1 MPGHPIQLLRIADL
15 RSLPR
20 LVILTSLLIPAILQ
34 SVAARAAD
42 LAYVAL
48 QNAGQVAIVDVRTG
62 AILRQI
68 PVGQLPRGAVAS
80 RDGRSVFVLNQGDK
94 TVSVVDVASHLVRH
108 TLDIAPYLD
117 ASQDAGESL
126 SRTNIAVSPDGAHLY
141 LLNQVGRLVRLP
153 TTAGAGAAPVE
164 RALSGYLTNPS
175 IEVIAD
181 GARLLI
187 PGRNELVVIDA
198 ATLRQIGQLPL
209 SATLV
214 NGMAAFRATRSGPV
228 VVGDDGM
235 VTFGM
240 ANLDLFASETAS
252 IYQLVS
258 EPGTRTPE
266 AALSRDGRYYFRA
279 RQNGGIYR
287 FDSQTRQLTAGIATG
302 ATISGLA
309 LTADDS
315 LLVALNPT
323 QNAMRVIDA
332 KTMKLVKS
340 IPLGPTPRA
349 HRDFI
354 ITSTPQAPFAPQ
366 PKLKF

>member
-1 MPGHPIQLLRIADL
+1 MPSHPLSRLRLAC
-15 RSLPR
+15 
-20 LVILTSLLIPAILQ
+20 LLILSALQ
-34 SVAARAAD
+34 AVSAEAAD
-42 LAYVAL
+42 HAYVAL
-48 QNAGQVAIVDVRTG
+48 HNAGQIAVVDVRTG

-68 PVGQLPRGAVAS
+68 PVGPLPRGVIAS
-80 RDGRSVFVLNQGDK
+80 RDGRNVFVLNQGDK
-94 TVSVVDVASHLVRH
+94 TVSVIDVATNLVRH

-117 ASQDAGESL
+117 ASQDGGESL
-126 SRTNIAVSPDGAHLY
+126 LRTNIAVSPDGAQIY
-141 LLNQVGRLVRLP
+141 LLTQVGRLVRLP
-153 TTAGAGAAPVE
+153 TAPEPGAAPLE

-175 IEVIAD
+175 IEIVAE

-187 PGRNELVVIDA
+187 PGRNELQVLDA
-198 ATLRQIGQLPL
+198 TTLRQIGQLPL

-214 NGMAAFRATRSGPV
+214 NGMAAFRATRGGPEI
-228 VVGDDGM
+228 VGDDGM
-235 VTFGM
+235 VTFGI

-252 IYQLVS
+252 LYQLVS

-315 LLVALNPT
+315 LLIALNPT

-332 KTMKLVKS
+332 KTMKLVKT
-340 IPLGPTPRA
+340 IPVGPTPRA

-354 ITSTPQAPFAPQ
+354 ITSTSQAPSASQ

>member
-1 MPGHPIQLLRIADL
+1 MPAHPISRLRLAC
-15 RSLPR
+15 
-20 LVILTSLLIPAILQ
+20 LLILSAMQ
-34 SVAARAAD
+34 AAAAQAAD
-42 LAYVAL
+42 HAYVAL
-48 QNAGQVAIVDVRTG
+48 HNAGQLAIVDVRTG
-62 AILRQI
+62 STLRQI
-68 PVGQLPRGAVAS
+68 PVGQLPRGVIAS
-80 RDGRSVFVLNQGDK
+80 RDGRSVFVLNQGDR

-117 ASQDAGESL
+117 AAQDGGESL

-153 TTAGAGAAPVE
+153 TAPEAGAAPLE
-164 RALSGYLTNPS
+164 RALSGNLTNPS
-175 IEVIAD
+175 IEIVAD

-187 PGRNELVVIDA
+187 PGRNELVVVDA
-198 ATLRQIGQLPL
+198 ASLRQIGQLPL

-214 NGMAAFRATRSGPV
+214 NGMAAFRATRSGPGI
-228 VVGDDGM
+228 VGDDGM
-235 VTFGM
+235 VTFGI
-240 ANLDLFASETAS
+240 ANLDLFTSDTAS

-266 AALSRDGRYYFRA
+266 AALTRDGRYYFRA

-287 FDSQTRQLTAGIATG
+287 FDAQTRQLTAAIATG

-323 QNAMRVIDA
+323 QNAMRVIDT
-332 KTMKLVKS
+332 KTMKLVKT
-340 IPLGPTPRA
+340 IPVGPTPRA

-354 ITSTPQAPFAPQ
+354 VTSTPQAPSAPQ